1 MRMNKGIMKRKT
13 VVKLVTNAE
22 TYLLAILTF
31 LRSCLALLK

>member
-31 LRSCLALLK
+31 RRSCLALLK